1 MKKEFFGTTES
12 GEAVYKYTLKNDLLE
27 LTLTDR
33 GATIVSLIYNGRDVV
48 LGFDNLATY
57 EKHTSHQGAIIGR
70 IANRVANACF
80 TMDGKEYKLP
90 RNNGKNCLHGGRGFD
105 FRMWSVL
112 EYTDE
117 KIVFEY
123 ISPDGEEGFPS
134 TLRVEVSYIISGSSL
149 IIDYKATPDGKTPV
163 SLTNHAY
170 FNLDGSGG
178 DVLSHK
184 LVIYADSYTEVDS
197 SLIPNGNH
205 PSVFGTVLDFTS
217 AYTIGERINGEFHG
231 YDHNYVLSPKKHEC
245 FIGKNL
251 GLAAEVFGREVKME
265 VYTDQPCVQL
275 YTANFLEGGPDFKG
289 GVKAVNHGALCL
301 EAQTEPNSV
310 NRGVGFY
317 DKGERYE
324 QTTVYSFDKI

>member
-1 MKKEFFGTTES
+1 MKKEFFGTTKD
-12 GEAVYKYTLKNDLLE
+12 GEPVYKYTLKNDLLE
-27 LTLTDR
+27 VTLMDR

-48 LGFDNLATY
+48 LGFDTLTAY
-57 EKHTSHQGAIIGR
+57 EEHSSHQGAIIGR
-70 IANRVANACF
+70 VANRVANAAF
-80 TMDGKEYKLP
+80 TMDGKEYTLP
-90 RNNGKNCLHGGRGFD
+90 RNNGQSCLHGGRGFD

-134 TLRVEVSYIISGSSL
+134 ALCVRVSYIVSGSAL
-149 IIDYKATPDGKTPV
+149 IIDYEATPDGKTPV

-178 DVLSHK
+178 DVLSHE
-184 LVIYADSYTEVDS
+184 LIIYADSYTEVDA

-217 AYTIGERINGEFHG
+217 AHTIGERIDGKFRG
-231 YDHNYVLSPKKHEC
+231 YDHNYVLSPTKFKN
-245 FIGKNL
+245 FIGKRL
-251 GLAAEVFGREVKME
+251 GLAAEVFAREIKMS
-265 VYTDQPCVQL
+265 VYTDQPGVQL
-275 YTANFLEGGPDFKG
+275 YTANFLAGGPDFKG
-289 GVKAVNHGALCL
+289 GVRAQNYGALCL

-310 NRGVGFY
+310 NHGVGFY